1 MRKNFIRTL
10 VALLLIFA
18 LTGATAYA
26 ESATVIGNAV
36 NLREGPGTGYRIAAT
51 LTAGTVVEVTDRSN
65 ANWYAVRYGEKSG
78 YMAAGY
84 LQLLGGSEQP
94 AVVIGTSAGS
104 EAPVEGS
111 AVIVFD
117 NAAPSFQITANASA
131 AQPVTQEPQPIT
143 QQTATPPAATQ
154 TTTPAAAA
162 SVTLSPTTLTVEA
175 SVSAPVPDAEEGA
188 AVIILGNNTIVLPST
203 STGGAQSSQSTQSA
217 SSASTGTSR
226 VGKTG
231 YINGDF
237 VCFRS
242 GASTSASII
251 TTYNKGKEVEIT
263 GAASGDWTPVKIDG
277 KSGYVFSKYIT
288 LGEEYLASMSGGYA
302 ITANTAAA
310 NTGAPADTSYGITTL
325 TQTVNTNAGTAAN
338 TTATASTST
347 GNAYI
352 TGNNVRFRS
361 SPSMNAAIIG
371 EFFYGNSVTVTGT
384 SGDWTAVN
392 YNGKS
397 GYVYSQY
404 VKSGSFSAGSASSG
418 STSYAISTAVATANT
433 YTGGSVSGQQIV
445 DYALQFVGYRYVW
458 GGASPETGFD
468 CSGFVQYVFKQF
480 GYNLN
485 RVACDQA
492 KNGVHVDSSA
502 IQPGDILCFYSSDNY
517 IGHTAIYIGN
527 NRFVHASTSTTG
539 VIISELN
546 GYYWTR
552 GYEARRIV

>member
-26 ESATVIGNAV
+26 ESATVIGSAV
-36 NLREGPGTGYRIAAT
+36 NLRAGPGTGYRIVDT

-65 ANWYAVRYGEKSG
+65 ANWYAVSYRGQSG
-78 YMAAGY
+78 YMSSSY
-84 LQLLGGSEQP
+84 LQLVGGSAQS
-94 AVVIGTSAGS
+94 AVVISASAGAY
-104 EAPVEGS
+104 APAEGS

-117 NAAPSFQITANASA
+117 NAAPSYAISGSVAA
-131 AQPVTQEPQPIT
+131 AQPATQEALPIT
-143 QQTATPPAATQ
+143 QGTASSSAGSQTTAPAAS
-154 TTTPAAAA
+154 A
-162 SVTLSPTTLTVEA
+162 SVSVSPTTVTVEA
-175 SVSAPVPDAEEGA
+175 SVSAPVPAAQEGS
-188 AVIILGNNTIVLPST
+188 AVIILGDNTIVLPT
-203 STGGAQSSQSTQSA
+203 SASAGSAQNTQPSQPSQSTQT
-217 SSASTGTSR
+217 ASTDTSR

-242 GASTSASII
+242 GPSTSSSIL

-263 GAASGDWTPVKIDG
+263 GSANGDWTPVKIDG
-277 KSGYVFSKYIT
+277 KTGFVFSKYIT
-288 LGEEYLASMSGGYA
+288 LGEEYLASMSGSYA
-302 ITANTAAA
+302 ITTNTAATNA
-310 NTGAPADTSYGITTL
+310 SDSSSASYAITL
-325 TQTVNTNAGTAAN
+325 STQTSSTGTASSTSANAGN
-338 TTATASTST
+338 
-347 GNAYI
+347 GYI

-361 SPSMNAAIIG
+361 APSMNAAIIG
-371 EFFYGNSVTVTGT
+371 EFFYGNSVTITGT
-384 SGDWTAVN
+384 SGDWTAVT

-404 VKSGSFSAGSASSG
+404 VKSGSFSAGSGSS
-418 STSYAISTAVATANT
+418 SYAITTAVGSA
-433 YTGGSVSGQQIV
+433 GGSVTGQQIA
-445 DYALQFVGYRYVW
+445 DYALQFVGCRYVW
-458 GGASPETGFD
+458 GGTSPETGFD
-468 CSGFVQYVFKQF
+468 CSGFVQYVYKQF

-492 KNGVHVDSSA
+492 KNGVHVDGNA
-502 IQPGDILCFYSSDNY
+502 LQPGDVLCFYSSDNY